1 MNPKN
6 ISDSKFV
13 EVFAYDTVGIPVGR
27 LIEFLAG
34 PVAHAREYLDSV
46 RNSENS
52 VIASEAIFGL
62 QESEGGPASNTMSYF
77 HFLKV
82 AATNLLCR
90 LITIHKE
97 LHYPDT
103 TRALEV
109 MTELN
114 NALGD
119 VEGWEGRS

>member
-6 ISDSKFV
+6 ISDSGFV
-13 EVFAYDTVGIPVGR
+13 EVFAYDTVGIPVSR

-34 PVAHAREYLDSV
+34 PVAHAREYLDSI
-46 RNSENS
+46 RNSENR

-62 QESEGGPASNTMSYF
+62 QETEGGPASNTMAYF

-97 LHYPDT
+97 LQPPDT
-103 TRALEV
+103 IRAMEV
-109 MTELN
+109 MMELN
-114 NALGD
+114 NALGY
-119 VEGWEGRS
+119 VEGWKERP